1 MFPGP
6 VPEVATSP
14 HISYLREGVDPNDRV
29 LECVLEC
36 CLADPVALTAFVAGC
51 GVAVEE
57 LL

>member
-6 VPEVATSP
+6 VSKVATNP
-14 HISYLREGVDPNDRV
+14 DPSDHV

>member
-6 VPEVATSP
+6 VPGVATSP
-14 HISYLREGVDPNDRV
+14 DISCFREGGDPKGRV

-36 CLADPVALTAFVAGC
+36 CLADPMALTAFVAGC

>member
-14 HISYLREGVDPNDRV
+14 DISCLREGVDPNDRI

>member
-6 VPEVATSP
+6 VPRVATSP
-14 HISYLREGVDPNDRV
+14 DFSCFRELGDPNDRV

-36 CLADPVALTAFVAGC
+36 CLADPMALTAFVAGC
-51 GVAVEE
+51 GVDVEM